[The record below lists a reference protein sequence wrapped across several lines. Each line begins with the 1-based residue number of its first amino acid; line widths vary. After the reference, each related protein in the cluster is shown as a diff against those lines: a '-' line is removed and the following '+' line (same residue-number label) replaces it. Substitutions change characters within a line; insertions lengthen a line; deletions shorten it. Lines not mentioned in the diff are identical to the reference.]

1 MVTSILCSCSLG
13 LCSLSSGGWGCTTL
27 GSALFN
33 HLAAG
38 MALCFVSCSG
48 LKGAEQPP
56 PTLSLFWNYL
66 CMLLTYWK
74 GLISSHFSSRC
85 SSLLDC
91 CLVPFLALSLCSW
104 KPAWAQLAR
113 TEVWDR
119 VYGREGFGTGA
130 CSCLPPPASQHG
142 LLLMI
147 DLLMLAIVQRVP
159 GLIG

>member
-27 GSALFN
+27 GRALFN
-33 HLAAG
+33 HLAAD

-48 LKGAEQPP
+48 LTGAEQPSRLSAFFGITCACFLHTGRDWFP
-56 PTLSLFWNYL
+56 PTSPAAVPRCWTAAWFPSL
-66 CMLLTYWK
+66 
-74 GLISSHFSSRC
+74 
-85 SSLLDC
+85 
-91 CLVPFLALSLCSW
+91 LSLCSW

-113 TEVWDR
+113 MEVWVR